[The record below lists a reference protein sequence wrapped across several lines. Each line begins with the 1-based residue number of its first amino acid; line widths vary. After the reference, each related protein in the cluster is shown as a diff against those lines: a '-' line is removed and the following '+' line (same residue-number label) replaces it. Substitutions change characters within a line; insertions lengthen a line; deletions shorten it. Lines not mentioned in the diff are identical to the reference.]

1 MTEPNLNQVSTTA
14 KPSVKRPLFTKPSWA
29 QQDDSGNSTDF
40 FRRSN
45 QNYLAIAAE
54 AERKRQRKLARK
66 QRERTH
72 EASAAHRPHK
82 RPRGPSDSDTA
93 DDSDRSKSD
102 HSSRSQPNRK
112 QLTPPLPKQNTRE
125 LKQPPDYT
133 QPDSSPKSLSKRY
146 EAVTSVKRQNGV
158 STSLQSNVIDLED
171 GDDDPSVDNDD
182 IIEVTATK
190 RYKHAE
196 DEDDFLHS
204 DDEYAELASKAR
216 EKARRKRLED
226 DIPDAGPQEDGLG
239 PASSMNKPTPPPAA
253 PDPAVAILIT
263 SRIPNTNPL
272 IVNRK
277 VSQRLK
283 DVRLTWCHRQHFEPD
298 TTEAVFL
305 TWKGKRLFDVTTCK
319 SLGIGVDSQGHIVT
333 KGQGDILGDEEEQI
347 HMEAMTEK
355 ILEDD
360 QRAKRLKT
368 EKAEHGETKAHEK
381 PSEIRKNVPQVRII
395 LKAKGF
401 DDFKLIVKPTTPISR
416 IVNAF
421 KLEKQIEDSREV
433 FLSFDGDRLAPEI
446 QVADTEL
453 NDMDY
458 IDVYV
463 K

>member
-1 MTEPNLNQVSTTA
+1 MVVAHTCTSMMTEPNLDQVSTTA
-14 KPSVKRPLFTKPSWA
+14 KRSVKRPLFTKPSWA
-29 QQDDSGNSTDF
+29 QQDNTGNPTDF

-45 QNYLAIAAE
+45 QNYLAIAAA

-66 QRERTH
+66 QQERNR
-72 EASAAHRPHK
+72 EASDTHRPHK
-82 RPRGPSDSDTA
+82 RPRAASDSDSA
-93 DDSDRSKSD
+93 DDSDHSKSD

-112 QLTPPLPKQNTRE
+112 QLTPPLPRQNTHE

-133 QPDSSPKSLSKRY
+133 QPGSSSKSLSERY

-158 STSLQSNVIDLED
+158 STSLQSNIIDLED
-171 GDDDPSVDNDD
+171 DDDNPSVDDD
-182 IIEVTATK
+182 AIIEVTAK
-190 RYKHAE
+190 KHYKHAE

-204 DDEYAELASKAR
+204 DDEYTELASKAR
-216 EKARRKRLED
+216 EQARRKRLEN

-239 PASSMNKPTPPPAA
+239 PANSMNKPTPPAA

-263 SRIPNTNPL
+263 SHIPNTNPL

-283 DVRLTWCHRQHFEPD
+283 DVRLTWCHRQHFEPEA
-298 TTEAVFL
+298 TEAVFL

-319 SLGIGVDSQGHIVT
+319 SLGVGVDSQGHIVT

-347 HMEAMTEK
+347 HMEAMTET

-368 EKAEHGETKAHEK
+368 EKADHGETKAHEQ
-381 PSEIRKNVPQVRII
+381 PPELRKNEPQVRII

-401 DDFKLIVKPTTPISR
+401 DDFKLIVKPVS
-416 IVNAF
+416 
-421 KLEKQIEDSREV
+421 
-433 FLSFDGDRLAPEI
+433 
-446 QVADTEL
+446 
-453 NDMDY
+453 
-458 IDVYV
+458 
-463 K
+463 